1 MVGLPSGESG
11 PFKKLLPLHDN
22 GMNIFACVPYQILR
36 QCAVFSQQ
44 WMLSIRKH
52 VERNLSSSHIFFDYC
67 YSIHCHSFKAYTKAI
82 IIIKSR
88 NDKNGIEWH
97 FPPSEI
103 YWPGETRR
111 RIATKKNIESS
122 KWDPFQTSL
131 HENICAVVVTS
142 FAGDVWC
149 SRFGALS
156 VCLTF
161 CDGDRYSWYDISRH
175 NFLILIKTMATS
187 ILNNMRGFS
196 SSLNNRWNSD
206 RLKQSQP
213 SPATSSD
220 GGTKLGRTKKKN
232 WKNSTKD
239 TESHQSAWYQ
249 HTTKDNV
256 KSILLHSWLEILVSM
271 SKWARL
277 CNAFKRIETYHEN
290 GISFYTKCIHI
301 S

>member
-22 GMNIFACVPYQILR
+22 GMNIFACIPYQILR
-36 QCAVFSQQ
+36 QCAVFTTMNVIDSQTCSTQ
-44 WMLSIRKH
+44 SVFIPH
-52 VERNLSSSHIFFDYC
+52 FFDYC

-111 RIATKKNIESS
+111 RKATKKNIESS

-142 FAGDVWC
+142 FASDVWC

-220 GGTKLGRTKKKN
+220 GGTKLGRTKKKME
-232 WKNSTKD
+232 K
-239 TESHQSAWYQ
+239 
-249 HTTKDNV
+249 
-256 KSILLHSWLEILVSM
+256 
-271 SKWARL
+271 
-277 CNAFKRIETYHEN
+277 
-290 GISFYTKCIHI
+290 
-301 S
+301 